1 MSNMNDEPSLDKIDD
16 FNDKE
21 SPEKRNT
28 VRFIIIALLIIG
40 AIFGYM
46 KATNNEVSDYEGTK
60 DAPGIDVTKGK

>member
-28 VRFIIIALLIIG
+28 VRLIIVTLLIIS
-40 AIFGYM
+40 AIFAYF
-46 KATNNEVSDYEGTK
+46 KLDNSTVSDYEGTPK
-60 DAPGIDVTKGK
+60 APGIDVTKGN